1 MAQNTATATATGTA
15 TWRNQIFGCCDTP
28 MLCINTMF
36 CAPCVLAQIR
46 GKLGTYMG
54 LKSFKNFLYALIM
67 LYVLMCVLQ
76 IVKFIVVEILL
87 GEYVKAY
94 TDGDFA
100 TATNKLNESVAI
112 QNVLNIPVL
121 IIWIIFFVIVL
132 KTRFEVREHK
142 QFQPDGCNDFLC
154 AFCCMSCTVVQTA
167 REVEVTEDCCNMKE
181 PEGAMTGLDKV

>member
-1 MAQNTATATATGTA
+1 MAQNTATATA